1 MTPPGL
7 ELHQNWTHRSCGARR
22 PWNIRA
28 ISALPRRH
36 SKKKKG
42 GTARF
47 PLFSFHQGSRMGA
60 SESQRDGD
68 DDACRCCDDGD
79 GGHATTQGCWTGFLK
94 SGVRPA
100 RSIAQRLT
108 AGR

>member
-1 MTPPGL
+1 
-7 ELHQNWTHRSCGARR
+7 
-22 PWNIRA
+22 
-28 ISALPRRH
+28 
-36 SKKKKG
+36 
-42 GTARF
+42 
-47 PLFSFHQGSRMGA
+47 MGA

-108 AGR
+108 AGRRETKRVLRSIKTSLECVSQQISQRKRNPRQGY

>member
-1 MTPPGL
+1 
-7 ELHQNWTHRSCGARR
+7 
-22 PWNIRA
+22 
-28 ISALPRRH
+28 
-36 SKKKKG
+36 
-42 GTARF
+42 
-47 PLFSFHQGSRMGA
+47 MGA

-108 AGR
+108 AGRRETKRVLRSIKTSLECVSQQISQRKRNPGRDIES

>member
-1 MTPPGL
+1 
-7 ELHQNWTHRSCGARR
+7 
-22 PWNIRA
+22 
-28 ISALPRRH
+28 
-36 SKKKKG
+36 
-42 GTARF
+42 
-47 PLFSFHQGSRMGA
+47 MGA

-108 AGR
+108 AGRRETKRVLRSTKTSLECVSQQISQRKRNPRQGY